1 MLELIIFIIFISGLI
16 MIMKS
21 PNSETKNVV
30 LELISFFFVLVLLW
44 APSDH

>member
-30 LELISFFFVLVLLW
+30 LELISFFFVFVLLW